1 MFLNAGYLN
10 QSRVPI
16 KDTVKPL
23 VVTSCGTYRLT
34 AEDQTLP
41 TARPKGRVDYQ
52 LLYVASGIAH
62 FVIDGKDEAVSAGT
76 LVLYCPK
83 DAQKYYYI
91 GADSPEVFWVHF
103 TGYDV
108 KNILSYYKIETNQH
122 FFHTGT
128 SPAYKRL
135 FQQMILELQLCRAL
149 YEDMTANYL
158 NQIFTL
164 MSRQLS
170 EQTGFAHNPY
180 DEIELAIA
188 YFNENYHKKIVIEDY
203 AASRNMSKGWFIRSF
218 KARMNMTPV
227 QYLLSIR
234 LDNAQ
239 TLLEQTDYSIS
250 RIAAM
255 VGYDNPLYFTRRFS
269 IAYGMSPSEYRK
281 KYSICAEK

>member
-10 QSRVPI
+10 QSRIPF

-23 VVTSCGTYRLT
+23 VVASCGTYRLT
-34 AEDQTLP
+34 AEDKMLP

-52 LLYVASGIAH
+52 LLYVAAGVAH

-83 DAQKYYYI
+83 ETQKYYYL
-91 GADSPEVFWVHF
+91 GQDTPEVYWVHF
-103 TGYDV
+103 SGYDV
-108 KNILSYYKIETNQH
+108 KTILRYYHIDSKQH
-122 FFHTGT
+122 FFRVGT
-128 SPAYKRL
+128 SPTYKRI
-135 FQQMILELQLCRAL
+135 FHQMILELQLCRPL
-149 YEDMTANYL
+149 YEEMLANYL
-158 NQIFTL
+158 NEVFML
-164 MSRQLS
+164 MSRQLA
-170 EQTGFAHNPY
+170 EQSLHISNSY
-180 DEIELAIA
+180 NEIELAVA
-188 YFNENYHKKIVIEDY
+188 YFNENYHERIIIEDY

-234 LDNAQ
+234 LANAQ

-250 RIAAM
+250 KIAAM

-269 IAYGMSPSEYRK
+269 IAYGMSPSDYRK
-281 KYSICAEK
+281 KYSISAEK

>member
-10 QSRVPI
+10 QSRIPF

-23 VVTSCGTYRLT
+23 VVASCGTYRLT
-34 AEDQTLP
+34 AEDKMLP

-52 LLYVASGIAH
+52 LLYVAAGVAH

-76 LVLYCPK
+76 LVLYYPRET
-83 DAQKYYYI
+83 QKYYYL
-91 GADSPEVFWVHF
+91 GQDTPEVYWVHF

-108 KNILSYYKIETNQH
+108 KNILTYYNIDCNQK
-122 FFHTGT
+122 FFRTGT
-128 SPAYKRL
+128 SPNYKIL
-135 FQQMILELQLCRAL
+135 FQRMIFELQMCRPL
-149 YEDMTANYL
+149 YEEMLTNCL
-158 NQIFTL
+158 NELFML
-164 MSRQLS
+164 MSRHMS
-170 EQTGFAHNPY
+170 ESSAKPSNSY
-180 DEIELAIA
+180 DEVELAVS

-234 LDNAQ
+234 LANAQ

-250 RIAAM
+250 KIASL

-269 IAYGMSPSEYRK
+269 IAYGMSPSDYRK
-281 KYSICAEK
+281 KYSFSAEK